1 MSIKPIDLQSLFV
14 KMSEVSKEQALI
26 KELSVRQQNQAAN
39 VQINKEL
46 EEDRRVTQSPEDRE
60 LDSIKDDESENRRD
74 SSKHSQEENAQGAAV
89 EKNRTVIKDED
100 VGQNIDLT
108 G

>member
-14 KMSEVSKEQALI
+14 KMSEVSKEQSHI
-26 KELSVRQQNQAAN
+26 KNLAVRQQNQAAN

-46 EEDRRVTQSPEDRE
+46 EEDRRINQSPEDRG
-60 LDSIKDDESENRRD
+60 LDSIKDNESENRRD
-74 SSKHSQEENAQGAAV
+74 SSKHSQEENAQSATA
-89 EKNRTVIKDED
+89 ENNRAVIKDED
-100 VGQNIDLT
+100 VGQNIDLI